1 VYAAGGKQHPA
12 AAKHGRCA
20 DTGNRVLR
28 PVVRRAGTCI
38 DQTDLRVKI
47 PDTMAKH
54 GRKQRVAKKRIVKSD
69 YFMQP
74 GKRGAVI
81 VLRKPIGNRATAKV
95 CGIMPTRVHAKMLI
109 KQLEKAE
116 SVVKDLFLEATDDGI
131 EALEAVLAA
140 CCKEVMAKGPKVR
153 PENNQRTPSAVQSA
167 SYVAASDDGAEGAG
181 GNGGGDFSIDADRAD
196 SEHYRID

>member
-1 VYAAGGKQHPA
+1 
-12 AAKHGRCA
+12 
-20 DTGNRVLR
+20 
-28 PVVRRAGTCI
+28 
-38 DQTDLRVKI
+38 VKI
-47 PDTMAKH
+47 PNTMAKH
-54 GRKQRVAKKRIVKSD
+54 GRRQRIAKKQITKSD

-153 PENNQRTPSAVQSA
+153 PENSQRSAVQSA
-167 SYVAASDDGAEGAG
+167 SFAVANDDATESGG
-181 GNGGGDFSIDADRAD
+181 GNGSGDFSIGADGADR
-196 SEHYRID
+196 EPYRID